1 MREYGDYIR
10 EARRILRRYPKMK
23 IAVLNLAE
31 EIRTQE
37 LILRDESIASI
48 RYGDNTAK
56 GRGELTS
63 TEAAADRRLRIAERM
78 EEMRRC
84 CDEMEAMIRTV
95 DYALES
101 LNDVDAELIRRHY
114 IDGETWEAVSSDLF
128 YSEKWARER
137 AGKAVRDVALML
149 FGVQIRPAQLKLIWR

>member
-1 MREYGDYIR
+1 
-10 EARRILRRYPKMK
+10 
-23 IAVLNLAE
+23 
-31 EIRTQE
+31 
-37 LILRDESIASI
+37 
-48 RYGDNTAK
+48 
-56 GRGELTS
+56 
-63 TEAAADRRLRIAERM
+63 M
-78 EEMRRC
+78 EEMRRR

-114 IDGETWEAVSSDLF
+114 IDGETWEAVSSELF